1 MFEYLLI
8 LGFCLAVHECGHFC
22 FAKAFGVLVYSF
34 QVFMAPIAA
43 LLRYY
48 PKQGCLC
55 ILDVE
60 ATPDKDSETDADD
73 DEGDAVADNVSAS
86 TEQRSSCLIRIP
98 LPRPKGEVSPTS
110 WRNTAF
116 GLGWLPV
123 MAYVRMADSYG
134 VDGHEPL
141 PWELRSKPAWQRL
154 LVHSG
159 GVMANILFGLLAF
172 VVANYIWMYNSDPTY
187 LLAAVGGGLTQCWD
201 ALSFFLAHPLA
212 IFGVGGGFEAA
223 PLIVC
228 KMHGIVYFT
237 GLLSIILAVGNALPI
252 PGLDGSRMLLN
263 LAEIVT
269 RRAPSERLRRNIDI
283 VGGLL
288 VFLWIVYLVISWIA

>member
-1 MFEYLLI
+1 MIEYLLI
-8 LGFCLAVHECGHFC
+8 LGFCMAVHECGHFC

-43 LLRYY
+43 LVRYY

-55 ILDVE
+55 ILDAE
-60 ATPDKDSETDADD
+60 AAPDDNNDSEDGD
-73 DEGDAVADNVSAS
+73 GDAEGNNVVPA
-86 TEQRSSCLIRIP
+86 EPRSSCLIRIP
-98 LPRPKGEVSPTS
+98 LPRPKGEVAPTS
-110 WRNTAF
+110 WRNTRF

-159 GVMANILFGLLAF
+159 GVMANVLFGLLAF
-172 VVANYIWMYNSDPTY
+172 VVANYVWMYNADSTY
-187 LLAAVGGGLTQCWD
+187 LLAAIGGGLTQCWD

-212 IFGVGGGFEAA
+212 IFGVGSGFEAA
-223 PLIVC
+223 PLIVS

-252 PGLDGSRMLLN
+252 PGLDGSRICLN

-283 VGGLL
+283 AGGLL
-288 VFLWIVYLVISWIA
+288 VFLWIVYLVLSWIA

>member
-1 MFEYLLI
+1 MIEYLII
-8 LGFCLAVHECGHFC
+8 LGFCMAVHECGHFC

-60 ATPDKDSETDADD
+60 ATSDDSNDT
-73 DEGDAVADNVSAS
+73 EGDAAVNENRV
-86 TEQRSSCLIRIP
+86 EPRSSCLMRIP

-159 GVMANILFGLLAF
+159 GVMANVLFGLLAF
-172 VVANYIWMYNSDPTY
+172 VVANYIWIYNSDPTH
-187 LLAAVGGGLTQCWD
+187 LFAAIGGGLTQCWD
-201 ALSFFLAHPLA
+201 ALSFFVAHPLS

-223 PLIVC
+223 PLIVS

-252 PGLDGSRMLLN
+252 PGLDGSRICLN

-283 VGGLL
+283 AGGFL
-288 VFLWIVYLVISWIA
+288 VFIWIVYLVISWIA